1 MAPMDS
7 FELRKDD
14 SRNNEDKTRP
24 LRLEH
29 YIYTHTHS
37 HTYMH
42 IYIHTHVCVTADS
55 LILLP
60 AVSLNIVWS
69 ARLPFQAIVGR
80 SKINQLETGS

>member
-29 YIYTHTHS
+29 YIYTHTH
-37 HTYMH
+37 MH
-42 IYIHTHVCVTADS
+42 IYIHTHVSVTADS

-60 AVSLNIVWS
+60 AISLNIVWS
-69 ARLPFQAIVGR
+69 ARLPFQAIVGK
-80 SKINQLETGS
+80 SKVNQLETGS